1 MSYRNKKF
9 GHELWHKFFTAA
21 MTGLI
26 SKAYDKGDL
35 DHRSA
40 YGLKGVRE
48 NVILEAVLI
57 ADQSMDLVIL
67 RSVNESSY
75 ADADDLL
82 VKARKKEMEAFEK
95 ELEAFRPDSVA
106 RAREKELE
114 AIRIFNEEINDEH
127 RREADLTE
135 EFSEDELQEMKDE

>member
-1 MSYRNKKF
+1 MPRRNKNSYRNKKF

-21 MTGLI
+21 LTGLI

-35 DHRSA
+35 DPHSA
-40 YGLKGVRE
+40 YALKDVRK
-48 NVILEAVLI
+48 NVIFEAVLI

-67 RSVNESSY
+67 RSVNQSSY

-95 ELEAFRPDSVA
+95 EL
-106 RAREKELE
+106 KESLGYGE
-114 AIRIFNEEINDEH
+114 L
-127 RREADLTE
+127 RREADLKE
-135 EFSEDELQEMKDE
+135 EFSGAELQEMKDV